1 MATKR
6 DSSYKKTPQSDIN
19 INSQELINNNAA
31 NNEMSFN
38 IKLSAEHKPNNISSR
53 NNSSY
58 NNQMS
63 FEPLPESNYENSIN
77 SANPVKDEIKQENQG
92 FKINKM
98 FDEQV
103 EMVIQNVTQNV
114 TSHNKG
120 DDRSVAGNEVVN
132 ENIGQNLKIN

>member
-6 DSSYKKTPQSDIN
+6 DSSYKKTPLSDLN
-19 INSQELINNNAA
+19 INSQDLINNNAA

-38 IKLSAEHKPNNISSR
+38 IKLSAEHKPNNISSSH
-53 NNSSY
+53 NLDF

-77 SANPVKDEIKQENQG
+77 SANPVKDEIKQVDQG

-103 EMVIQNVTQNV
+103 EMAIQNVTN
-114 TSHNKG
+114 T
-120 DDRSVAGNEVVN
+120 VN
-132 ENIGQNLKIN
+132 ENARNGAANEDLNTNIGQNLKIN

>member
-6 DSSYKKTPQSDIN
+6 DSSYKKTPLSDLN
-19 INSQELINNNAA
+19 INSQDLINNNAA

-38 IKLSAEHKPNNISSR
+38 IKLSAEHKPNNISSSH
-53 NNSSY
+53 NLDF

-77 SANPVKDEIKQENQG
+77 SANPVKDEIKQVDQG

-103 EMVIQNVTQNV
+103 EMAIQNVTN
-114 TSHNKG
+114 T
-120 DDRSVAGNEVVN
+120 VN
-132 ENIGQNLKIN
+132 ENARNDAANEDLNTNIGQNLKIN